1 MYRKG
6 GSGKSGRKRKTPL
19 DWAREHPD
27 ELETKKM
34 LGTDGNPFCEILTC
48 KFCSVELDLT
58 SGKKPW
64 DRINEHLNSKRHKRM
79 KANYEKR
86 LQEGKQ
92 LTLYES
98 EVRVRSKEREAETVA
113 HDFTRAL
120 LYSGLSLNKADG
132 YMGKLFRKYCPAAR
146 TMPGSRQL
154 SRKYLPEIYEQH
166 ISSVKEKIARRRISV
181 ILDESP
187 DVIGRPAINTLIS
200 FYNSLSNRKTVLLVD
215 TSIVKSCNS
224 TTAALTVSQAL
235 NNVNKSWTDVLGLS
249 SDSAAYMQKLYT
261 DVKAAYNPRLL
272 HFTDVA
278 HLIHVAVDTA
288 LHSPSMLVLH
298 KVVTKFGAIFKHA
311 QKLEGLYK
319 EICRING
326 LEEQI
331 CKPPAV
337 VQTRWYSFYESA
349 VKTKFLWR
357 FLLLFID
364 SPSSKDSEKVNS
376 LAELLG
382 TTTNRQHLYTKLTFL
397 LEVLKPIHQIQKQLE
412 SNEPFLHRMYHT
424 VAVNLQVEISK
435 YGGAFTMGAETTAL
449 LNMLSERD
457 GLAVKSDL
465 LQFGKALSDK
475 WQDTTQRNLQDDVV
489 QLWYRAIV
497 LDPFLKSAQSP
508 NFEDYTDMFSLVV
521 DDLSD
526 IEKEFPKYLQEPIPS
541 NLEVFILDYWKGLET
556 LYPNLSPAVTE
567 LLSISTGSCDVECS
581 FSMMKAVQQPNRSLM
596 TENTLR
602 MEMVLYFN
610 KDLDHDFDNY

>member
-1 MYRKG
+1 M
-6 GSGKSGRKRKTPL
+6 
-19 DWAREHPD
+19 
-27 ELETKKM
+27 
-34 LGTDGNPFCEILTC
+34 
-48 KFCSVELDLT
+48 
-58 SGKKPW
+58 
-64 DRINEHLNSKRHKRM
+64 
-79 KANYEKR
+79 
-86 LQEGKQ
+86 
-92 LTLYES
+92 
-98 EVRVRSKEREAETVA
+98 
-113 HDFTRAL
+113 
-120 LYSGLSLNKADG
+120 
-132 YMGKLFRKYCPAAR
+132 
-146 TMPGSRQL
+146 
-154 SRKYLPEIYEQH
+154 
-166 ISSVKEKIARRRISV
+166 
-181 ILDESP
+181 
-187 DVIGRPAINTLIS
+187 
-200 FYNSLSNRKTVLLVD
+200 
-215 TSIVKSCNS
+215 
-224 TTAALTVSQAL
+224 
-235 NNVNKSWTDVLGLS
+235 
-249 SDSAAYMQKLYT
+249 
-261 DVKAAYNPRLL
+261 

-319 EICRING
+319 EICQING
-326 LEEQI
+326 LEEEQI
-331 CKPPAV
+331 CKPPSV

-382 TTTNRQHLYTKLTFL
+382 TTTNRQNLYTKLTFL
-397 LEVLKPIHQIQKQLE
+397 LEVLKPIHAIQKQLE
-412 SNEPFLHRMYHT
+412 SNDT
-424 VAVNLQVEISK
+424 VAVNLQMEISK
-435 YGGAFTMGAETTAL
+435 YGGAFTMGAETAAV

-465 LQFGKALSDK
+465 LQFGKLSLINGK
-475 WQDTTQRNLQDDVV
+475 TKLRGI
-489 QLWYRAIV
+489 YKMMRCRIIV

-521 DDLSD
+521 NDLSD
-526 IEKEFPKYLQEPIPS
+526 IEKEFPKYLQEPITS
-541 NLEVFILDYWKGLET
+541 NLEVFILDYWKGLEI
-556 LYPNLSPAVTE
+556 LYPNLSSAVTE
-567 LLSISTGSCDVECS
+567 LLSISTGSCDVERS